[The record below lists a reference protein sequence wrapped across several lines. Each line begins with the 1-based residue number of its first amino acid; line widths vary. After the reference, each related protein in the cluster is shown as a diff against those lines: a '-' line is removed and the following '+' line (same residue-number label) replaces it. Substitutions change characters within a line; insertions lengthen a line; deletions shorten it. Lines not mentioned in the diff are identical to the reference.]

1 MQEGQRYQM
10 VNIFVDVFNRF
21 DEERK
26 CQGRGHGGYIG
37 IYTPKSAYLTNFNV
51 VTGCCFFS
59 LTQDKFDIVPVCA
72 LARISFTYLH
82 TTIYTPPPK

>member
-1 MQEGQRYQM
+1 M

>member
-1 MQEGQRYQM
+1 M

-59 LTQDKFDIVPVCA
+59 LTQDKFDIVPVGAFSPC
-72 LARISFTYLH
+72 FFYLLTH
-82 TTIYTPPPK
+82 HNLYPLPKWNSWLRTW